1 MTPATA
7 AAAARASRAR
17 RSAFTRRTLAK
28 PAHHRRVSVS
38 GCGFRCFDTDTWSAT
53 GGSWRCQVAG
63 QLPGTAS
70 IRYALVGRTNAMAAS
85 TSRLVGACS
94 SSPGTYADPGV
105 IARESTRPL
114 RPTRRRRSSSASSME
129 STIIRC
135 PFACQTTPGG
145 LWTTRRE
152 TLCIS
157 RARTVQN
164 YRVRRVGLRGV
175 EPRTSALSV
184 LRSNQLS
191 YSPGISGATLHGGAE
206 GPSRAFGRRSRP
218 RRRQRHR

>member
-28 PAHHRRVSVS
+28 PAHHRHVSVS

-157 RARTVQN
+157 RARTVEERSPTFHR
-164 YRVRRVGLRGV
+164 YERV
-175 EPRTSALSV
+175 V
-184 LRSNQLS
+184 LRSRPFRRL
-191 YSPGISGATLHGGAE
+191 
-206 GPSRAFGRRSRP
+206 GRIAK
-218 RRRQRHR
+218 RRQRADGARRDVAHPQRGAALVVNH